1 MTERSGSP
9 GLPPA
14 RSAITPEMRAAV
26 GTESEPYTFEVEKGD
41 IARYAQAIGDADP
54 VFSDEA
60 AARLTRYGGIVAPP
74 TYLIVMRIL
83 EPRDLKLRGPYTR
96 SVDGGSHWKY
106 LEPVRPGD
114 RLTARVK
121 LVDLYEREGSLGPML
136 FVISEITYVNQFGR
150 VVATQR
156 DTAIR
161 Y

>member
-1 MTERSGSP
+1 MTGRSV
-9 GLPPA
+9 
-14 RSAITPEMRAAV
+14 ITQEMRDRV

-41 IARYAQAIGDADP
+41 IARYAQAIGDSNP
-54 VFSDEA
+54 LFTDEA

-83 EPRDLKLRGPYTR
+83 EPHDVKLRGPYTR

-106 LEPVRPGD
+106 LEAIRPGD
-114 RLTARVK
+114 RLTARIK
-121 LVDLYEREGSLGPML
+121 LLDLYEREGTLGPML

-150 VVATQR
+150 TVLTQR

>member
-1 MTERSGSP
+1 MS
-9 GLPPA
+9 A
-14 RSAITPEMRAAV
+14 RSAITQEMRQRI
-26 GTESEPYTFEVEKGD
+26 GTESEAYTFEVEKGD
-41 IARYAQAIGDADP
+41 VIRYAQAIGDGSP
-54 VFSDEA
+54 LFTDEA
-60 AARLTRYGGIVAPP
+60 AARLTRHGGIVAPP

-83 EPRDLKLRGPYTR
+83 EPHDVKLRGPYTR
-96 SVDGGSHWKY
+96 SVDGGSHWTY

-136 FVISEITYVNQFGR
+136 FVITEITYVNQFGR
-150 VVATQR
+150 VVLVQR

>member
-1 MTERSGSP
+1 MSTPSV
-9 GLPPA
+9 
-14 RSAITPEMRAAV
+14 ITQEMRDRI
-26 GTESEPYTFEVEKGD
+26 GTESEPYTLEVEKGD
-41 IARYAQAIGDADP
+41 IARYAQAIGDANP
-54 VFSDEA
+54 IFTDEA

-96 SVDGGSHWKY
+96 SVDGGSHWRY

-121 LVDLYEREGSLGPML
+121 LVDLYEREGALGPML
-136 FVISEITYVNQFGR
+136 FVITEITYVNQFGR
-150 VVATQR
+150 TVLVQR

>member
-1 MTERSGSP
+1 MSAP
-9 GLPPA
+9 GV
-14 RSAITPEMRAAV
+14 ITQEMRDRI

-41 IARYAQAIGDADP
+41 VVRYAKAIGEGDP
-54 VFSDEA
+54 RFTDEA
-60 AARLTRYGGIVAPP
+60 AARLMRYGGIVAPP

-83 EPRDLKLRGPYTR
+83 EPHDVKLRGPYAR
-96 SVDGGSHWKY
+96 SVDGGSHWRY
-106 LEPVRPGD
+106 FEPIRPGD

-136 FVISEITYVNQFGR
+136 FVITEITYRNQFGR